1 MKKQITTEDG
11 LSLWSEAFGKS
22 TDRPILLIM
31 GAMNQGIFWPDEFCH
46 ELANAGNFVIRYDH
60 RDTGKSSAVDFQ
72 KHPYDLNVLTKDAVA
87 VLRGYE
93 IKRAV
98 IVGLSMGGYVAQL
111 LAIDHPDSVE
121 RLVLISTSA
130 DQRPY
135 MAATMG
141 RASEVFSL
149 PPPQEKLLA
158 YIRSSVAHPPQT
170 AREMDESL
178 IHGWEVTYGGSRA
191 FPREQIASTL
201 RLAAQRSADPTTGFH
216 HALAVDAAPDRL
228 QSIKRIQAPT
238 LIIHGKYD
246 VCFPLEHAQYLEK
259 NIPKSQL
266 KIFEMGHSFMWSW
279 SNEVSSAILNFI
291 HP

>member
-1 MKKQITTEDG
+1 MEKQITSADG
-11 LSLWSEAFGKS
+11 LILWSEAFGKP
-22 TDRPILLIM
+22 TDRPMLLIM
-31 GAMNQGIFWPDEFCH
+31 GAMNQGIFWPDEFCQK
-46 ELANAGNFVIRYDH
+46 LADAGNFVIRYDH
-60 RDTGKSSAVDFQ
+60 RDTGKSSTVDFQ
-72 KHPYDLNVLTKDAVA
+72 KHPYDLNTLTQDAVA

-93 IKRAV
+93 LKSAV

-111 LAIDHPDSVE
+111 LAIDHPNLVE
-121 RLVLISTSA
+121 KLVLISTSA

-141 RASEVFSL
+141 RADKVFSL
-149 PPPQEKLLA
+149 PPPEEKLLA
-158 YIRSSVAHPPQT
+158 YIRSTAAHPPQT
-170 AREMDESL
+170 ASEMEESL
-178 IHGWEVTYGGSRA
+178 IRGWAVTYGGSRA
-191 FPREQIASTL
+191 FPREQIAATL

-216 HALAVDAAPDRL
+216 HALAVDASPDRL

-246 VCFPLEHAQYLEK
+246 VCFPLEHAKYLEK

-279 SNEVSSAILNFI
+279 SNEVSSATLNFI
-291 HP
+291 KQ